1 MRNIK
6 TLLITGT
13 GSLARR
19 LMYRWKDRY
28 DRIVA
33 VSRGETTHL
42 NLPEWVIGELCDV
55 RDYNRLDYL
64 FSAYQPMDVIHTS
77 AYKVLGLMQNYAMEC
92 FKTNVIGTNN
102 VAALSHKYKVSR
114 SLLIATDKACNPI
127 HHQNYAISKAMAR
140 NIYVDYA
147 ARPSDTSFL
156 CCIYGNIIRSKNSM
170 IPKWENLIKEDKE
183 VVIYHEDLTRF
194 MFSLDDSVDLINKT
208 LNFNLSGTTTI
219 PIMDSYRIVDVAK
232 ALGIILNK
240 EVKIKILNQLLPG
253 EKMNEEMTS
262 INESHL
268 IKQLD
273 PKTLCVVPSFDI
285 GKDYSY
291 LKPYSGLPLRSD
303 NCIDNNINNIIN
315 LINRSTVD

>member
-1 MRNIK
+1 
-6 TLLITGT
+6 
-13 GSLARR
+13 
-19 LMYRWKDRY
+19 
-28 DRIVA
+28 
-33 VSRGETTHL
+33 
-42 NLPEWVIGELCDV
+42 
-55 RDYNRLDYL
+55 
-64 FSAYQPMDVIHTS
+64 
-77 AYKVLGLMQNYAMEC
+77 
-92 FKTNVIGTNN
+92 
-102 VAALSHKYKVSR
+102 
-114 SLLIATDKACNPI
+114 
-127 HHQNYAISKAMAR
+127 
-140 NIYVDYA
+140 
-147 ARPSDTSFL
+147 
-156 CCIYGNIIRSKNSM
+156 M

-291 LKPYSGLPLRSD
+291 LKPYIGLPLRSD